1 MMIQIF
7 SEYNNLVKAGRAKA
21 LLCPMH
27 GDDQYSLYPT
37 YHSNDLITLDCYA
50 CSYKRQVGLFL
61 YNQILKIVTEMSEPE
76 KMEED
81 QNK

>member
-27 GDDQYSLYPT
+27 EDNIYTLYPT
-37 YHSNDLITLDCYA
+37 YHSDDLITLDCYA
-50 CSYKRQVGLFL
+50 CSYKRKVGIFL
-61 YNQILKIVTEMSEPE
+61 YNQISDIVAKMSEPE
-76 KMEED
+76 KVEEP
-81 QNK
+81 QN